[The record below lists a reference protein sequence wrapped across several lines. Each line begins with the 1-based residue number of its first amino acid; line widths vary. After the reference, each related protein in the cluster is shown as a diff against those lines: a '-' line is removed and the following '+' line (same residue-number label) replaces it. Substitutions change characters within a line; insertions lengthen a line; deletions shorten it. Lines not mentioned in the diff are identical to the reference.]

1 MAYLISFTTTKFN
14 VLKEEENPFNQLY
27 GKTLLLWIK
36 EEVADRLKMQEPEP
50 EDWGWGADIDCAGQT
65 YLLGASA
72 NWNDENSY
80 VFQIN
85 KPRSLIEKLLGGSD
99 VTDTDECALFFKN
112 LFETEP
118 AFENIKIDIVS

>member
-1 MAYLISFTTTKFN
+1 MAYVISFTTSKFN
-14 VLKEEENPFNQLY
+14 VLQEDENPFNEIY
-27 GKTLLLWIK
+27 GQTLLLWLR
-36 EEVADRLKMQEPEP
+36 EEVADRLNMQQPAA

-72 NWNDENSY
+72 SWDDENNY

-85 KPRSLIEKLLGGSD
+85 KSRSFKEKMLGGGD
-99 VTDTDECALFFKN
+99 ITDADECALFFKN

-118 AFENIKIDIVS
+118 AFENVQIDVG